1 MDLTMFKYHDECG
14 RIGFTEDMYE
24 KKDEI
29 YNQLDHRSKFRF
41 NGFIRFIESK
51 KEDLDDFSKV
61 VYYKTDDKVI
71 IHCKEHGDYEISP
84 NSYICGHRCDFCGHG
99 IISDTEFKN
108 EIQSKFKH
116 IKVIGNYTNMQT
128 YLEVECSLCGLKRKV
143 RPSKLLESRYGCPC
157 LANNMLI
164 TDNEYKLR
172 LKDSNIEPL
181 EKYINN
187 STKLKHKCKICGY
200 EWSRVPI
207 LDYQLDG
214 FTCPLCSL
222 IRESNNRRLNVDDI
236 NEILIKENKT
246 FICIN
251 RDNLDVPTFEC
262 KLCGHK
268 WKHDIKH
275 QYLIKGNC
283 PSCNLTKG
291 EERVRDFLEKYNI
304 NYEVEKTFKG
314 CKCKGSLRFDFYIP
328 SQNACI
334 EYDGEQHFDIVDFE
348 GGSSEKE
355 LKEKLK
361 LNKKRDSIKDK
372 YCKKNGIKLLRIPY
386 YEFDNIENKL
396 IEFLN
401 IDWMFY

>member
-1 MDLTMFKYHDECG
+1 M
-14 RIGFTEDMYE
+14 
-24 KKDEI
+24 
-29 YNQLDHRSKFRF
+29 
-41 NGFIRFIESK
+41 
-51 KEDLDDFSKV
+51 
-61 VYYKTDDKVI
+61 
-71 IHCKEHGDYEISP
+71 
-84 NSYICGHRCDFCGHG
+84 
-99 IISDTEFKN
+99 
-108 EIQSKFKH
+108 
-116 IKVIGNYTNMQT
+116 
-128 YLEVECSLCGLKRKV
+128 
-143 RPSKLLESRYGCPC
+143 
-157 LANNMLI
+157 
-164 TDNEYKLR
+164 
-172 LKDSNIEPL
+172 
-181 EKYINN
+181 
-187 STKLKHKCKICGY
+187 
-200 EWSRVPI
+200 
-207 LDYQLDG
+207 
-214 FTCPLCSL
+214 
-222 IRESNNRRLNVDDI
+222 
-236 NEILIKENKT
+236 
-246 FICIN
+246 
-251 RDNLDVPTFEC
+251 PTFEC

-314 CKCKGSLRFDFYIP
+314 CKYKGSLRFDFYIP